1 MITGLWHV
9 CHLFLLLSLSRPVYS
24 TLSLSRC
31 VYSTLSLPRRSKQT
45 MMGWMDDE
53 IDEWNDVSHHD
64 ILYYISL
71 GGKWW
76 QILLGRK
83 MPCSQWEGPSMH
95 SRHLAFYSFFP
106 LRRGEGFFFHF
117 SIVPTMFP
125 LGSQWVLNMSP
136 KFPMCSQHVFHS
148 TSFIS
153 HKFWQMLSSFHL
165 YRCAKG
171 NEIYTSKQNL
181 LF

>member
-9 CHLFLLLSLSRPVYS
+9 CHLFLLLSLSR
-24 TLSLSRC
+24 RI
-31 VYSTLSLPRRSKQT
+31 YSTLSLPHRSKQT

-53 IDEWNDVSHHD
+53 TNEWNDVSHHD
-64 ILYYISL
+64 IFYYISL

-76 QILLGRK
+76 QTLLGRK

-106 LRRGEGFFFHF
+106 LRGGGRIFFSFF
-117 SIVPTMFP
+117 RSSQCVPT
-125 LGSQWVLNMSP
+125 MSP

-171 NEIYTSKQNL
+171 DEIYTSKQNL